1 VENIHPEKK
10 RLDQA
15 GENLIF
21 LICQPRSGSTLLQ
34 YILAGH
40 PRIHT
45 LPEPWFMLHLL
56 YGHRSEGLAAEYD
69 AGTAHQALLSY
80 LSATEGGRRLYI
92 ESVRA
97 AALNMYK
104 AALRESGKDLFLDKT
119 PRYYLIVED
128 LREMFP
134 KARFIFLVRNPLAV
148 LASILQPFRGDWTA
162 LRRLDRMH
170 DLVTAPRNIMRAA
183 NSGGRFSVAR
193 YESLVMNTDATV
205 SRMLEQLDIERTPS
219 LATYTSFESELGD
232 TKSVT
237 THRRPVTEYVDRWKQ
252 ELNSDEKRDVAH
264 SYLNELG
271 EELLEWL
278 GYPYREL
285 SDQLGVA
292 RQTRKAGSRW
302 AMLQTP
308 DDELRWWQRIR
319 LSFVRS
325 RHQRG
330 AWRTIL
336 RGAYIL
342 VVGHAP
348 RRHNPRDHIDRR
360 PV

>member
-1 VENIHPEKK
+1 MDET
-10 RLDQA
+10 

-34 YILAGH
+34 YMLAGH

-56 YGHRSEGLAAEYD
+56 YGDRSEGLAAEYD

-80 LSATEGGRRLYI
+80 LSGTKGGRRLYI

-97 AALNMYK
+97 AALILYK
-104 AALRESGKDLFLDKT
+104 AALRETGKDLFLDKT

-183 NSGGRFSVAR
+183 NSGGRLSVVR
-193 YESLVMNTDATV
+193 YESLVTNADATV
-205 SRMLEQLDIERTPS
+205 SRVLEQLDIEKTPG
-219 LATYTSFESELGD
+219 LATYTSLESELGD
-232 TKSVT
+232 TKSVR
-237 THRRPVTEYVDRWKQ
+237 THSRPMTEYVDRWKQ
-252 ELNSDEKRDVAH
+252 ELSSAEKRDVAH
-264 SYLNELG
+264 SYLGELG

-278 GYPYREL
+278 GYPYRDL

-292 RQTRKAGSRW
+292 RQARKGGSRW

-330 AWRTIL
+330 ARRTIL
-336 RGAYIL
+336 RDAYIVL
-342 VVGHAP
+342 VGHAP
-348 RRHNPRDHIDRR
+348 RRHNPRDHIERR